1 MILWYKSYF
10 FREKEKSKVICLQ
23 GTNQNWKWDWRTYGM
38 ADNPPLLEDGQKL
51 MTVLSL
57 CTFLLAS
64 LMIICILLPFTWGS
78 FCFEKL
84 EDFLWNKYF
93 LVPMYVFGYLHI
105 PPQNPSF
112 PFCSPSPA
120 VPGLWAGWHTVQREM
135 WGIPGESGFYRT
147 AGQSSLLT
155 TDCTMLVEGITPLAL
170 LEISS
175 NYSSKSWCCS
185 IFKEKQPRNA
195 FHLRC

>member
-1 MILWYKSYF
+1 
-10 FREKEKSKVICLQ
+10 
-23 GTNQNWKWDWRTYGM
+23 M

-120 VPGLWAGWHTVQREM
+120 VPGLWAGDTQCR
-135 WGIPGESGFYRT
+135 GKCGASLGSLGFTGLQVKALCSQLT
-147 AGQSSLLT
+147 AQ
-155 TDCTMLVEGITPLAL
+155 C
-170 LEISS
+170 
-175 NYSSKSWCCS
+175 W
-185 IFKEKQPRNA
+185 
-195 FHLRC
+195 